1 MKKNYKTM
9 AEVFDILS
17 RRNYIFKTLKVKRI
31 LVEEWESIFGKSVSK
46 HCKVRDFDNGLL
58 IIVADDGVWKS
69 ELLLRKE
76 QILSKINE
84 KLGTRLVKNISIR
97 TGQ

>member
-17 RRNYIFKTLKVKRI
+17 RRNYIFKALKVKGT
-31 LVEEWESIFGKSVSK
+31 LVKEWENIFGKSVSK
-46 HCKVRDFDNGLL
+46 HCKVKDFDKGLL
-58 IIVADDGVWKS
+58 TIVADDGVWKT

-84 KLGTRLVKNISIR
+84 KLGARLVKNLRIR

>member
-17 RRNYIFKTLKVKRI
+17 RKNYIFKTLKVKRI
-31 LVEEWESIFGKSVSK
+31 LVKEWESIFGKSVSK
-46 HCKVRDFDNGLL
+46 HCKVKDFDNGLL

-84 KLGTRLVKNISIR
+84 KLGASLVRNISIR
-97 TGQ
+97 SGQ